1 MKKTLLLWPLLA
13 LTACGPSETNSSSV
27 SPSLTPSACDP
38 TIEVGGSTEHSVL
51 VAYFSATGTTEKIA
65 GYIHDGIVSDLF
77 EIVPVDP
84 YTSEDLDYYS
94 GGRCDQENADDSIRP
109 EIVGEVEEMES
120 YDVIFL
126 GYPIWYGKA
135 PKIIWTF
142 LESYDFSS
150 KVIIPF
156 CTSGSSGIS
165 ASVSNI
171 QALVPDS
178 TMVEEGRRFS
188 GSSGAAEVVRWAEGQ
203 LAAI

>member
-27 SPSLTPSACDP
+27 SPSLTPSASDP
-38 TIEVGGSTEHSVL
+38 TSEVGGSTEHSVL
-51 VAYFSATGTTEKIA
+51 VAYYSATGTTEKIA
-65 GYIHDGIVSDLF
+65 GYIHDGIDSDLF

-109 EIVGEVEEMES
+109 EIVGEIEGMDS

>member
-27 SPSLTPSACDP
+27 SPSLTPSASDP
-38 TIEVGGSTEHSVL
+38 TSEVGGSTEHSVL

-65 GYIHDGIVSDLF
+65 GYIHDGIESDLF

-109 EIVGEVEEMES
+109 EIVGEIEGMDS

-178 TMVEEGRRFS
+178 TMVEEGRRFN
-188 GSSGAAEVVRWAEGQ
+188 GSSGAAEVVSWAEGQ